1 MPRDD
6 TSVRVSADP
15 IRVLVVDDQRFMR
28 IALRQIIESEGD
40 IRVVGEART
49 GVEAVAMARELK
61 PDAVTMDIEMPEM
74 DGLDACASIMR
85 EVTPKPAIIMVSAHT
100 QAGAAA
106 AVRALHLGAVD
117 FVSKTSIV
125 AKTDLA
131 RIDAE
136 LRPKL
141 RAWSTRHRQSGATV
155 APVSVAAGR
164 SHEGGADIVAIAA
177 STGGPQALTVLLRSL
192 GPIATPIVIALHM
205 PEFFTASFAQMLR
218 QDTGCAVQEGSHG
231 LVLAPGSVVL
241 IPGGRDGVIVRH
253 RAGGYELRLVK
264 VAAKVHPSGDA
275 LLESA
280 AMMAKSPV
288 GIVLTGM
295 GEDGARGAAALARR
309 KAPILVQEPSSCVVD
324 GMPRAAIAAAD
335 GARVLPLEPMAAAL
349 AAWCARKPAR
359 DGNPPPSDR

>member
-1 MPRDD
+1 MPRDH
-6 TSVRVSADP
+6 TMPVCADP

-100 QAGAAA
+100 QTGAAA

-141 RAWSTRHRQSGATV
+141 RAWSTRHRMPGGPASPAAAT
-155 APVSVAAGR
+155 GER
-164 SHEGGADIVAIAA
+164 SHEGGADVIAIAA
-177 STGGPQALTVLLRSL
+177 STGGPQALTVLLRAL
-192 GPIATPIVIALHM
+192 GPIETPIVIALHM
-205 PEFFTASFAQMLR
+205 PEFFTASFAQMLG
-218 QDTGCAVQEGSHG
+218 QDTGTSVQEGSHG
-231 LVLAPGSVVL
+231 LVLGPGTVVL
-241 IPGGRDGVIVRH
+241 IPGGRDGVIMRH

-264 VAAKVHPSGDA
+264 VAARVHPSGDA

-280 AMMAKSPV
+280 AMMAKFPV

-295 GEDGARGAAALARR
+295 GEDGARGAAALLRR
-309 KAPILVQEPSSCVVD
+309 KAPVLVQEPSSCVVD

-335 GARVLPLEPMAAAL
+335 GVRVLALEQMAATL
-349 AAWCARKPAR
+349 VVWCARKPAAHDR
-359 DGNPPPSDR
+359 PAPSDR